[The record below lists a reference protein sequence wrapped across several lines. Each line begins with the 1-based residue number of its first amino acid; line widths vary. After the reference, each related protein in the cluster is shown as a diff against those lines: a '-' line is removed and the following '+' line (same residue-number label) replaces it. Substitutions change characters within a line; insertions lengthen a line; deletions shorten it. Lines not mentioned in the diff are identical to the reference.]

1 MNRAIIDI
9 ETGGFSKEKN
19 GICEIGMLIID
30 DQYRVIGQ
38 FCTLIQPY
46 PREGSDEL
54 VTYEDKAMAV
64 NGITMDML
72 SDCDFHPTYVCNIIN
87 FLLIQNQVDTFIGH
101 NIDVF
106 DKPWLGYF
114 FKSWGGDRSLDFNT
128 VATEDTLTIAKE
140 LLPGLTSHSL
150 PNLCK
155 HFGITNH
162 SSHRAMGD
170 CMATLEVYKILKQ
183 I

>member
-1 MNRAIIDI
+1 MKAIIDI

-38 FCTLIQPY
+38 YSALIKPY
-46 PREGSDEL
+46 QRKNTQEL
-54 VTYEDKAMAV
+54 VSYQDKAMAV
-64 NGITMDML
+64 HGITMDML
-72 SDCDFHPTYVCNIIN
+72 NDSGMNPYDVVECIEV
-87 FLLIQNQVDTFIGH
+87 LISMYGIDVFIGH
-101 NIDVF
+101 SIDKF
-106 DKPWLGYF
+106 DKPWINYF
-114 FKSWGGDRSLDFNT
+114 FKMYTCMANQILN
-128 VATEDTLTIAKE
+128 TEDTLTMAKE